1 VRYAA
6 AGQEYWHARLEW
18 GDWMAMLP
26 WTRDAAAKGLVS
38 SINGFLKDAEST
50 YTHGQKASQE
60 PGTNKA
66 AY

>member
-1 VRYAA
+1 
-6 AGQEYWHARLEW
+6 
-18 GDWMAMLP
+18 MAMLP